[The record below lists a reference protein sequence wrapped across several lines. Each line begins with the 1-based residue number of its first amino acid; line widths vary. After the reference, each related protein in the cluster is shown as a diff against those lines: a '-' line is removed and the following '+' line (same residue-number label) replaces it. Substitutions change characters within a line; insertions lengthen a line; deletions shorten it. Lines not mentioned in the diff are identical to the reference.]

1 MTKERLEQIIW
12 TNPITLEIAT
22 ELIME
27 FCEKHIHR
35 IPNSQ
40 ELQILLRLGQYINWN
55 WLMCQVAELNGYQLI
70 TITKDNLVVARYLQ

>member
-12 TNPITLEIAT
+12 ANPITLEIAA

-27 FCEKHIHR
+27 FCEKYIHK
-35 IPNSQ
+35 IPNNQ

-55 WLMCQVAELNGYQLI
+55 WLVCQVAELNGYQLI

>member
-1 MTKERLEQIIW
+1 MTRERLEQIIW
-12 TNPITLEIAT
+12 ANPITLEIAT

-27 FCEKHIHR
+27 FCEKYIRR
-35 IPNSQ
+35 IPNNQ

>member
-12 TNPITLEIAT
+12 ANPITLEIAT

-27 FCEKHIHR
+27 FCEKCIHR
-35 IPNSQ
+35 IPNNQ

-55 WLMCQVAELNGYQLI
+55 WLICQVAELNGYQLI

>member
-1 MTKERLEQIIW
+1 MTRERLEQIIW
-12 TNPITLEIAT
+12 ANPITLEIAT

-27 FCEKHIHR
+27 FCEKYIHR
-35 IPNSQ
+35 IPNNQ